1 MSDICRVLI
10 CDDHPHAREAIAAM
24 LDGEN
29 GFSIAGQARN
39 GQEAIELCRKLNPDL
54 VLMDINMPLVNGL
67 EATKQIKGEF
77 PSIKIIMLSVSD
89 DVADLFTAI
98 QYGAQGYLLK
108 SMDPDDWLH
117 YLHALIEGKDEAA
130 RGLAGKLFGQ
140 LRGVETAE
148 LHPSLTTREKDILL
162 LVKEGLTNREIA
174 ERLSIAENTVKNHIK
189 NLLEKLELDN
199 RVQLAGYA
207 VRHTIS

>member
-1 MSDICRVLI
+1 MDKVCRVLI
-10 CDDHPHAREAIAAM
+10 CDDHPHAREAITAM
-24 LDGEN
+24 LDGED
-29 GFSIAGQARN
+29 GFLIAGHAKN
-39 GQEAIELCRKLNPDL
+39 GQEAIELCGELKPDL
-54 VLMDINMPLVNGL
+54 VLMDINMPVVNGL
-67 EATKQIKGEF
+67 EATKRIKGAF
-77 PSIKIIMLSVSD
+77 PSIKVIMLSISD
-89 DVADLFTAI
+89 DVADLFTAV

-117 YLHALIEGKDEAA
+117 YLKALIEGKDDAA

-140 LRGVETAE
+140 FRGVEPADLE
-148 LHPSLTTREKDILL
+148 ASLTPREKEILL

-174 ERLSIAENTVKNHIK
+174 EMLSIAENTVKNHIK

-207 VRHTIS
+207 VRHNIT